1 MTSTWSGRQKKD
13 NDDKRNQYDLESDHR
28 PDDFLG
34 YDLFSSPTSRKTIKK
49 KWNNK
54 PTDENAM
61 RCGDWLTPPSDD
73 LLLVSP
79 SAKKKCS
86 YRIIRELKAD
96 EVAD

>member
-13 NDDKRNQYDLESDHR
+13 NDDKRKQNDLVGDNR
-28 PDDFLG
+28 LDDFLG
-34 YDLFSSPTSRKTIKK
+34 YDSFSSPSRKIIKK

-61 RCGDWLTPPSDD
+61 RCDDWLTPPSDD

-79 SAKKKCS
+79 GAKKKCS